1 MRGMT
6 VPAGPAVPTPSG
18 LELLPFRALR
28 YDESVA
34 GPLGPLTSPPYDV
47 IDDAGVTRYEASSP
61 YNVVR
66 LILPREPAEGPGT
79 RYDTAA
85 ALLADWRARGVL
97 RPDPERALY
106 AYEMADG
113 EAVTRGLI
121 GALALVD
128 PDAGIVLPHEN
139 TMAGPVSDRLA
150 LTAATETNTEPI
162 YLVYDGGGAASA
174 VVSDV
179 GGHPPIAEAT
189 TEDGLRHRLWAITD
203 TDILAAVAGD
213 LRTRRAV
220 IADGHHRYANYRQ
233 YQADRHAAG
242 DGPGPWDYGLVFL
255 VDATAFGPQV
265 HAIHRV
271 VPGLAAEEAA
281 RRAEAAFTVRRLDG
295 NAPPSSAAGGSA
307 SGSGAPGP
315 DAPGDGARVDGSLDA
330 ALDAL
335 AAAGKGG
342 AAFVVSG
349 PAGRWLLTDPD
360 PAALAAHLPAGASE
374 AWRTLD
380 VTVAHHLLV
389 RAVWGLAD
397 DEHTVWYRHD
407 APAAESA
414 AAEHGGTALLLN
426 PTPVEAVIAVAAA
439 GERMPRKSTYFTPK
453 PRTGLLLRSFQDA

>member
-6 VPAGPAVPTPSG
+6 VPAGPAVPTPTG

-47 IDDAGVTRYEASSP
+47 IDDAGVDRYEALSP

-66 LILPREPAEGPGT
+66 LILPREPTGGSGT

-85 ALLADWRARGVL
+85 ALLAEWRANGVL
-97 RPDPERALY
+97 RPDAEPALY
-106 AYEMADG
+106 AYELADG

-150 LTAATETNTEPI
+150 LTAATGANTEPI
-162 YLVYDGGGAASA
+162 FLVYDGGGAASA
-174 VVSDV
+174 VVSDI

-189 TEDGLRHRLWAITD
+189 TEDGVRHRLWAVTD
-203 TDILAAVAGD
+203 ADVLAAVAAD

-220 IADGHHRYANYRQ
+220 IADGHHRYVNFRQ
-233 YQADRHAAG
+233 HQADRHAAG
-242 DGPGPWDYGLVFL
+242 DGPGPWDHGLAFL

-281 RRAEAAFTVRRLDG
+281 RLAESAFTVRRLDDG
-295 NAPPSSAAGGSA
+295 P
-307 SGSGAPGP
+307 P
-315 DAPGDGARVDGSLDA
+315 DAAV
-330 ALDAL
+330 DAL

-342 AAFVVSG
+342 AAFVVAG

-360 PAALAAHLPAGASE
+360 PAALAAQLPAGTSE

-380 VTVAHHLLV
+380 VTVAHHLLI
-389 RAVWGLAD
+389 RAVWQLTD

-407 APAAESA
+407 VPAAEAA

>member
-6 VPAGPAVPTPSG
+6 SPSGPVVPTPSG

-47 IDDAGVTRYEASSP
+47 IDEDGVRRYEAASP

-66 LILPREPAEGPGT
+66 LILPREPASGGT
-79 RYDTAA
+79 RYAA
-85 ALLADWRARGVL
+85 AASLLAAWRAAGVL
-97 RPDPERALY
+97 RPDPEPALY
-106 AYEMADG
+106 AYEMSDG
-113 EAVTRGLI
+113 GSVTRGLI

-139 TMAGPVSDRLA
+139 TMSDVVSDRLA
-150 LTAATETNTEPI
+150 LTAATEANTEPI

-174 VVSDV
+174 AVSEV
-179 GGHPPIAEAT
+179 GGRPPLAEAT
-189 TEDGLRHRLWAITD
+189 TEDGVRHRLWALTD
-203 TDILAAVAGD
+203 PATLGAIAADLAP
-213 LRTRRAV
+213 RRAV
-220 IADGHHRYANYRQ
+220 IADGHHRYANFRR

-242 DGPGPWDYGLVFL
+242 DGPGPWDYGLAFL

-271 VPGLAAEEAA
+271 VPGLPAAEAA
-281 RRAEAAFTVRRLDG
+281 RRAEAAFTVRRLDDG
-295 NAPPSSAAGGSA
+295 PAGT
-307 SGSGAPGP
+307 GP
-315 DAPGDGARVDGSLDA
+315 DAGAASGTGAGAGADPGLDL
-330 ALDAL
+330 ALEAL
-335 AAAGKGG
+335 ATAGKGG
-342 AAFVVSG
+342 TAFVLAG
-349 PAGRWLLTDPD
+349 PEGRWLLTDPD
-360 PAALAAHLPAGASE
+360 PAALAAHLPAGTSP
-374 AWRTLD
+374 AWRALD

-389 RAVWGLAD
+389 RAVWQLAD
-397 DEHTVWYRHD
+397 DEQTVWYRHD
-407 APAAESA
+407 APSAEAA

-453 PRTGLLLRSFQDA
+453 PRTGLVLRAFGDA